1 MSDQTALTLPDPEG
15 MNHLVTELADDASGW
30 LEQLHSM
37 VGDNDSAREMVV
49 IVHENVQA
57 LAGHALHLTAV
68 AVGLMEVYETTREQ
82 LRQALHERD
91 SAIDEADEAYAN
103 ARDELREDRQLRTE
117 IECEVAR
124 DLIVEASDE
133 TWREGYDCGHLHASQ
148 DKDAEIVYLSAE
160 LDRYK
165 YLLELAGVEIKETS

>member
-68 AVGLMEVYETTREQ
+68 AVGLMEVYETTRAQ
-82 LRQALHERD
+82 LKQAIHDRAVAE
-91 SAIDEADEAYAN
+91 DEASEAYAN
-103 ARDELREDRQLRTE
+103 ARDELLEDRQLRSE

-124 DLIVEASDE
+124 DLIIEASDE
-133 TWREGYDCGHLHASQ
+133 TWREGYDCGVTNERK
-148 DKDAEIVYLSAE
+148 DKAAE
-160 LDRYK
+160 LDYLYAKLDEYK
-165 YLLELAGVEIKETS
+165 YLLELAGVAIKETS